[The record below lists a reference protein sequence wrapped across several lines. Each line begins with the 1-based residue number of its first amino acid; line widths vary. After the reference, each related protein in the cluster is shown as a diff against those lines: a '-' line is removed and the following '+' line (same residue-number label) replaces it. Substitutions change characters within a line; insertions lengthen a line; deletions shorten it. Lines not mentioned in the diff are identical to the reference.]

1 MARAFAG
8 FIRRILFLLIFII
21 LTACG
26 GVETASVE
34 PPPAATP
41 GPPTFEQLV
50 AEAMGG
56 GFDPDSLEPGRAD
69 ALEQLR
75 QTFFVREYDTDG
87 DQQLDGPI
95 LSELG
100 ENTVQWAVDGVTPY
114 LAGKE
119 INDVYGGGTDTAL
132 LESGFRPGEP
142 LVVSVA
148 GANAE
153 LANQGVPANG
163 VHLVVMSPTQAVVT
177 DERSNPV
184 AEVGA
189 DGVWRAREVVVT
201 EVPTETPTE
210 EPTVEPTATPI
221 PEPYSHIATAP
232 DGSALQE
239 YLNAS
244 GARVEPAIHLGEGA
258 FELVPAG
265 EVLPTHVYEPEI
277 GNWRKVDRDKAL
289 IDRVS
294 TSTWFTATGSVGTIY
309 EGLTMPM
316 RVTTSDIP
324 HLQEIIGYAPEVQE
338 YFMVNWLRM
347 SHVAHTYQQRG
358 NEAAVDFETYV
369 QMVKDGD
376 PNASIYVYRY
386 DLNPDGTRGALRQQW
401 VDPAKGVTIQAVYDR
416 EFENHPLATVSNPNN
431 TGDKHAFMLGV
442 SGVGQAVV
450 AMNIDTEWIDGATDV
465 DREDRMMAEVLTIPT
480 SGMMWV
486 PMYATGYMMRNPD
499 VTAPGFELIGQDL
512 SSAAKLATEYS
523 REQLGIDWEN
533 WNQGLVSVNFG

>member
-56 GFDPDSLEPGRAD
+56 GFDPDSLEPGRAA

-75 QTFFVREYDTDG
+75 QTFFIREYDTDG
-87 DQQLDGPI
+87 DRQLDGPI

-114 LAGKE
+114 LAGE
-119 INDVYGGGTDTAL
+119 AINKVYGGGTDTAL
-132 LESGFRPGEP
+132 LVSGFRPGEP
-142 LVVSVA
+142 LVLSVA

-163 VHLVVMSPTQAVVT
+163 VHLVVMSPTHAVVT

-189 DGVWRAREVVVT
+189 DGVWRVMEVVAVVT
-201 EVPTETPTE
+201 EVPTETP
-210 EPTVEPTATPI
+210 EPTPEPTATPI
-221 PEPYSHIATAP
+221 PEPYSHITLAP
-232 DGSALQE
+232 NGSALQE

-244 GARVEPAIHLGEGA
+244 GARVEPAIHIGEGA

-265 EVLPTHVYEPEI
+265 EVLPTHIYEPET
-277 GNWRKVDRDKAL
+277 GWYEVDRDKAI

-294 TSTWFTATGSVGTIY
+294 TSTWFTAVGSAGTLY
-309 EGLTMPM
+309 EGLEMPM
-316 RVTTSDIP
+316 RVTTTDLSTL
-324 HLQEIIGYAPEVQE
+324 HEVTYSAEAQEFY
-338 YFMVNWLRM
+338 MVYWLRM
-347 SHVAHTYQQRG
+347 SHVAHTYQNRG
-358 NEAAVDFETYV
+358 SGEVVDFEAYV
-369 QMVKDGD
+369 EMVKAGD
-376 PNASIYVYRY
+376 ENAQIYVYQY
-386 DLNPDGTRGALRQQW
+386 TLNPDGTRGGLRQQR
-401 VDPAKGVTIQAVYDR
+401 VNPGKGVTIQIVNDKA
-416 EFENHPLATVSNPNN
+416 FEHNPLATVTNPNN
-431 TGDKHAFMLGV
+431 AGQKLAFMLGATEA
-442 SGVGQAVV
+442 GQAAV
-450 AMNIDTEWIDGATDV
+450 AINPDIGWVNAATNENRGERLTDV
-465 DREDRMMAEVLTIPT
+465 VVGGPT
-480 SGMMWV
+480 RATSQIAF
-486 PMYATGYMMRNPD
+486 YATSYAMENPD
-499 VTAPGFELIGQDL
+499 SNSARFTLPIKDL
-512 SSAAKLATEYS
+512 YAASDAAHDYS
-523 REQLGIDWEN
+523 RKQLGIKWEYPYYPDM
-533 WNQGLVSVNFG
+533 VSVEYD